1 MADNLKVAG
10 LRLVIEG
17 AAQFNSTIGQI
28 NSQVK
33 LSSAEFSKLQ
43 AQFGNNSKSVELLAG
58 KQKLLQDKLQASKD
72 IGAQYN
78 RILDETVE
86 KYGENSKEADQ
97 VRAAIAKN
105 EAEQVKL
112 EKQLE
117 AVTRQ
122 LNIQASAWTQFGQ
135 KCQAAGQKLKD
146 VGDKVARVG
155 QTLTKTVTAPI
166 VGLGAAVVKT
176 TADFDAEM
184 SKVSAISGATGED
197 FDALRA
203 KAREMGAETKF
214 SASEAASAMEYMAM
228 AGWKTEDMLE
238 GISGIMSLAAAS
250 GEDLAMVSDI
260 VTDGLTAFGMAAD
273 ESGRFA
279 DVLAAA
285 SSNANTNVSMLGESF
300 KYVAPL
306 AGSMGYSVEDTAL
319 ALGLMANSGI
329 KASNAGTALRTL
341 LTNMAKPTDDMAE
354 AMARLG
360 VSLDDGEGNMLSLY
374 DILLQLRQGFGELK
388 ISTEE
393 YDERLK
399 ELNEAYEEC
408 RISEDE
414 HEDGLIALAEAAF
427 GAEGAMKAQNA
438 AMLAGKTGLS
448 GLMAIVN
455 ASDDDFNKLTEA
467 IYGAEG
473 SAEAMAAI
481 MQDNLKGQLQI
492 LMSQL
497 QELAISFGDILT
509 PKIRSLVGKLQ
520 EFTDRLNAMDDSQRE
535 SILRIAAFAAAIG
548 PVLLVV
554 GKLVSGIGSIVTV
567 IGTLSTAIGAATA
580 GGTALSA
587 VFTAMTGP
595 IGIVVAAVAALAAV
609 FIGLFQT
616 DEEFRASVIAG
627 WEELKEFFSELWS
640 QLSDIF
646 SAAFELIKAI
656 VQNGLEA
663 VKQFWDRHGE
673 AITTAVNAVWTVI
686 KTVIETVLTAISGII
701 KAITQIIQGD
711 WKGAWETVK
720 TTAST
725 IWENI
730 KTNISSVFEN
740 IKTAIH
746 NKLEEIKTKWKNAW
760 DNVKTTFNTAGEAIK
775 TAIGSLGTAI
785 KAKFEDLVG
794 KAKEWGRNMIQGF
807 VEGIKSMIGKV
818 REAAASVTSAAGEYT
833 GFRSPAKKGEG
844 RYIVQWGANMVKGF
858 IDGMNSM
865 HSTLAK
871 ASANMS
877 SAAVGGFAP
886 STTDN
891 RSYSYGGITVQNLT
905 VRNDADIKAIARELY
920 RLQVSNARGKGVV
933 V

>member
-1 MADNLKVAG
+1 MSDNLKVAG

-86 KYGENSKEADQ
+86 KYGENSKEAEQ

-105 EAEQVKL
+105 EAEQIKL

-122 LNIQASAWTQFGQ
+122 LNIQSSAWTQFGQ

-146 VGDKVARVG
+146 VGDKVAKVG

-166 VGLGAAVVKT
+166 VGLGTAVVKT

-250 GEDLAMVSDI
+250 GEDLASVSDI
-260 VTDGLTAFGMAAD
+260 VTDGLTAFGMAAE

-360 VSLDDGEGNMLSLY
+360 VSLDDGGGNMLSLHE
-374 DILLQLRQGFGELK
+374 ILVQLRQGFGELK

-399 ELNEAYEEC
+399 ELNAAYEEC

-455 ASDDDFNKLTEA
+455 ASDEDFEKLTDA

-663 VKQFWDRHGE
+663 VKQFWDKHGE

-701 KAITQIIQGD
+701 KAITQVIQGD
-711 WKGAWETVK
+711 WKGAWETIK
-720 TTAST
+720 STAAT

-730 KTNISSVFEN
+730 KSNISSVFES
-740 IKTAIH
+740 IRSFIQG
-746 NKLEEIKTKWKNAW
+746 KLEEIKSKWTDAW
-760 DNVKTTFNTAGEAIK
+760 NNVKTTLQNAGTSIK
-775 TAIGSLGTAI
+775 TAIQDIFTAVRNKFQEI
-785 KAKFEDLVG
+785 IDNAKA
-794 KAKEWGRNMIQGF
+794 WGRNLIQGF
-807 VEGIKSMIGKV
+807 VQGIRDKIDAV
-818 REAAASVTSAAGEYT
+818 RQAASEAVAAAKDFL
-833 GFRSPAKKGEG
+833 GFNSPAKKGEG
-844 RYIVQWGANMVKGF
+844 RFIVKWGANFIKGF
-858 IDGMNSM
+858 IDGMSSM
-865 HSTLAK
+865 
-871 ASANMS
+871 MS
-877 SAAVGGFAP
+877 SLRKTSAAMTSSAMSGMTT
-886 STTDN
+886 SNTDN
-891 RSYSYGGITVQNLT
+891 RSYSFGGVTVQNLT
-905 VRNDADIKAIARELY
+905 VRSDADIKAIARELY